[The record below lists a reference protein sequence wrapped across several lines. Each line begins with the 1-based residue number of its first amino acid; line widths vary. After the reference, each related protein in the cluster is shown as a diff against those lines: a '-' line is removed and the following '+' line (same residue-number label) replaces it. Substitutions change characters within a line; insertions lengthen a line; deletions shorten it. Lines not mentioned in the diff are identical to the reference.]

1 MLPWFGCEWKYGLVA
16 GNRFWPRASQ
26 PVVGRLARSR
36 GKETLRG
43 MLTKQQPG
51 WPQKTTKDLQI
62 IRKIELYWQTTSVSA
77 WLKLWL
83 RIDSVKMHIM
93 ASHILFWRGRYE
105 EGKSRRVQFIVVQRG
120 QFCNIMSMDCYPRWS
135 ISQNFPGNRAELY
148 SEGYHMKCRLNEV
161 TPSECRIPL
170 KTQLNSHFHISWYH
184 AKSLVLSL
192 GYCWKFEGDF
202 GPSALSQCYPA
213 SGSAVPLSHH
223 HHHHHNHHHCH
234 ELQSWHSPSANWR
247 PLVGQSRK
255 ALLPPDEQMDK
266 PTDWQDFSRRWIV
279 LCFKH
284 LD

>member
-1 MLPWFGCEWKYGLVA
+1 M
-16 GNRFWPRASQ
+16 
-26 PVVGRLARSR
+26 VGRLARSR

-51 WPQKTTKDLQI
+51 WPQKTIKDVQI

-161 TPSECRIPL
+161 TPSECRKPL
-170 KTQLNSHFHISWYH
+170 KKELNSHFHISLYH

-192 GYCWKFEGDF
+192 QTNR
-202 GPSALSQCYPA
+202 LT
-213 SGSAVPLSHH
+213 
-223 HHHHHNHHHCH
+223 
-234 ELQSWHSPSANWR
+234 
-247 PLVGQSRK
+247 
-255 ALLPPDEQMDK
+255 DEQDLFWEVDLVMFL
-266 PTDWQDFSRRWIV
+266 TSRLVRHNFCCMYDTVNPVIR
-279 LCFKH
+279 
-284 LD
+284 